1 MQITEVRLKK
11 IKSEGNMKAVASI
24 TFDGCFV
31 IHDVKVI
38 ERKDKPLLVVM
49 PETRRKN
56 GTKSDVAH
64 PINQETRDMIT
75 NEVLKKYEETP
86 DVEDAPAA
94 APVEE

>member
-1 MQITEVRLKK
+1 
-11 IKSEGNMKAVASI
+11 MKAVASI

-75 NEVLKKYEETP
+75 SEVLKKYDETP
-86 DVEDAPAA
+86 DVDDAPA

>member
-24 TFDGCFV
+24 TLDDCFV
-31 IHDVKVI
+31 VHDVKVI

-75 NEVLKKYEETP
+75 AEVLKKYNETP
-86 DVEDAPAA
+86 DVDDAPV

>member
-11 IKSEGNMKAVASI
+11 IKSEGSMKAVASI
-24 TFDGCFV
+24 TFDNCFV

-75 NEVLKKYEETP
+75 NSVLEQYANTP
-86 DVEDAPAA
+86 DEPATA
-94 APVEE
+94 STTID

>member
-11 IKSEGNMKAVASI
+11 IRSEGNMKAVASI

-31 IHDVKVI
+31 VHDVKVI

-75 NEVLKKYEETP
+75 NEVLKKYDETP
-86 DVEDAPAA
+86 DVDDAPA

>member
-11 IKSEGNMKAVASI
+11 IKSDGNMKAAASI

-31 IHDVKVI
+31 VHDVKVI

-75 NEVLKKYEETP
+75 AEVLKKYNETP
-86 DVEDAPAA
+86 DVDDAPV

>member
-24 TFDGCFV
+24 TFDDCFV

-38 ERKDKPLLVVM
+38 ERQDKPLLVVM
-49 PETRRKN
+49 PERRRKN
-56 GTKSDVAH
+56 GTRSDVAH
-64 PINQETRDMIT
+64 PIKQETRDMIT
-75 NEVLKKYEETP
+75 AEVLKKYDETP
-86 DVEDAPAA
+86 DADDADVS